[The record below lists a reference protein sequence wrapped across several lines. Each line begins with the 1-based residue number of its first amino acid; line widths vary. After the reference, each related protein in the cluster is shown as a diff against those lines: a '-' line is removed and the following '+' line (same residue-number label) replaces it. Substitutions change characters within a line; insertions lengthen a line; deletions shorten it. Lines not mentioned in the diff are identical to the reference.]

1 MHFVTPRAFE
11 RIVPP
16 LLPHAPLLVAV
27 SGAAELLGA
36 SGLMLAWA
44 RRAAGWWLIAL
55 LIAVFPANV
64 QMLRLAIDAGTPAWY
79 QAALWIRLPLQPALV
94 WWVWRA
100 AVRPPTSASGPTR
113 RV

>member
-1 MHFVTPRAFE
+1 MCLSPGSGAAASGQGMRSPGTASAGTPLSTALLALLFALAGVMHFVTPRAFE

-36 SGLMLAWA
+36 SGLMLASA

-55 LIAVFPANV
+55 LIADNKSA
-64 QMLRLAIDAGTPAWY
+64 LREYKI
-79 QAALWIRLPLQPALV
+79 AA
-94 WWVWRA
+94 
-100 AVRPPTSASGPTR
+100 
-113 RV
+113 